1 VKTVPAELTI
11 GGAPAPSQA
20 EVLGLLAGQVP
31 GIEVLSSRHDRMLYA
46 TDASIYQVEPLGV
59 VLPRSPEA
67 GAEAASWLLA
77 RGIPVLPR
85 GGGTALAGQTVNRAV
100 IIDFSK
106 HCRVIEA
113 IDPHAR
119 RAIVQP
125 GVVLDQLNA
134 ALAPHGLMF
143 GPDVATSSHATLG
156 GMVGNNS
163 AGANSIL
170 FGRTVENLIA
180 LQVALADGTVTWL
193 REGGAIDDPIQAGIA
208 ARLWSIVEP
217 IAAEIDARI
226 PTILRHV
233 DGYNLDLFLKQVRA
247 STPGT
252 FDRVNLAHLVCGSE
266 GTLCTVLRAEL
277 ALVPRPAHRGLAIL
291 GFPSID
297 EALASLGT
305 LLATG
310 PAAVELVD
318 DVIISMAL
326 RNREQARYVQVM
338 PQPATGQLGA
348 VLYVQ
353 YFGDDA
359 GAIRARCD
367 AVAGL
372 VPGAA
377 HTTCT
382 DAASM
387 EQAWKLRKA
396 GEPLL
401 HAVPGARKPVTFV
414 EDTAVDPSRLPA
426 FVKEFRAIV
435 ERHGTTAA
443 YYAHASVGCLHIR
456 PLIALDDER
465 DLEAMRAIA
474 VEVAELVVRHH
485 GALSGEHGD
494 GRVRT
499 PLLRIVLGE
508 SLCNALAS
516 VKAVFDPDGL
526 MNPGNLVANDDP
538 SLMTRHLRVRPHE
551 DFVRVEPRA
560 TFFRFAAEEGLDHA
574 ASQCNGAGICRRT
587 APGGT
592 MCPSYRVLLDERHT
606 TRGRGNALRLAITG
620 QLEGGRASWS
630 DPSTQETLSLC
641 LSCKACASEC
651 PSNVD
656 LAKIKAE
663 YTAQG
668 FAERGRVPW
677 RVRVRGRVR
686 ALQRLGSRMAPLA
699 NAVGSIAPLRK
710 AVQSILGM
718 TTDRPLPAFGKDA
731 ARLLR
736 SVTQPVDAPTVLL
749 FGDCFTQFGESDV
762 AMDAAA
768 VLNAFGY
775 RVVLAD
781 AGCCARSLIST
792 GMLAEALTTVP
803 RTAGALR
810 ATIEAERAVAV
821 IMLEPSCMS
830 AVVDDWQDL
839 ALPAAA
845 AEDARLVASLVD
857 SVEGFLERR
866 WPDHPQRPV
875 SAPGIDESIAVHLH
889 CHQKALWG
897 GASTMALLR
906 RFYPRAEQLATGCC
920 GMAGAFGYD
929 AATADLSVRIAAQD
943 LLPAVA
949 ARPGHLVCAPGSSCR
964 HQVQDLA
971 GRSALHP
978 ISLVRRALR

>member
-1 VKTVPAELTI
+1 VTAVPASLTI
-11 GGAPAPSQA
+11 GGEPALPHA
-20 EVLGLLAGQVP
+20 ELLQQLAGQVP
-31 GIEVLSSRHDRMLYA
+31 DIEVLTSRHDRMLYA

-59 VLPRSPEA
+59 VLPRTPEA
-67 GAEAASWLLA
+67 GAEAACWLLE

-100 IIDFSK
+100 VIDFSK
-106 HCRVIEA
+106 HCRAIES
-113 IDPHAR
+113 IDVEAR

-134 ALAPHGLMF
+134 TLALRGLMF
-143 GPDVATSSHATLG
+143 GPDVATSSHATIG

-170 FGRTVENLIA
+170 YGRTVENLIA
-180 LQVALADGTVTWL
+180 LQVALPDGRVTWL
-193 REGGAIDDPIQAGIA
+193 REGGAVDDPVQAELA
-208 ARLWSIVEP
+208 AQLWSIIEP
-217 IAAEIDARI
+217 LAGEVDARI
-226 PTILRHV
+226 PKILRHV

-247 STPGT
+247 STSGT
-252 FDRVNLAHLVCGSE
+252 FDRVNLAHLVCGAE
-266 GTLCTVLRAEL
+266 GTLGTVLRAEL

-291 GFPSID
+291 GFASID
-297 EALASLGT
+297 DALASLGD

-310 PAAVELVD
+310 PSAVELVD

-326 RNREQARYVQVM
+326 RNREYAGYVHVM
-338 PQPATGQLGA
+338 PQPASGQLGA

-353 YFGDDA
+353 YFGDDPDA
-359 GAIRARCD
+359 VRARCD

-372 VPGAA
+372 VPTAA
-377 HTTCT
+377 HRTCV

-414 EDTAVDPSRLPA
+414 EDTAVDPARLPA

-465 DLEAMRAIA
+465 DLAVMRAIA
-474 VEVAELVVRHH
+474 VEIAELVARHH

-508 SLCNALAS
+508 ALCTALGR

-526 MNPGNLVANDDP
+526 MNPGNLVDHDDP
-538 SLMTRHLRVRPHE
+538 ARMTEHLRVRPHSA
-551 DFVRVEPRA
+551 FVAVEPRA
-560 TFFRFAAEEGLDHA
+560 TFFRFGPEEGLEHA

-587 APGGT
+587 TPGGT

-620 QLEGGRASWS
+620 QLDGGRASWS
-630 DPSTQETLSLC
+630 DSATQETLSLC

-686 ALQRLGSRMAPLA
+686 GLQRLGSRMAPLA
-699 NAVGSIAPLRK
+699 NAMASVVPLRRLL
-710 AVQSILGM
+710 QSVLGLA
-718 TTDRPLPAFGKDA
+718 TDRPLPAFGKNA
-731 ARLLR
+731 ALLMR
-736 SVTQPVDAPTVLL
+736 SVPQPVGAPTVLL
-749 FGDCFTQFGESDV
+749 FGDCFTQYGESDV
-762 AMDAAA
+762 AMDAVA

-775 RVVLAD
+775 RVAFAD

-792 GMLAEALTTVP
+792 GMLAEALVTVP
-803 RTAGALR
+803 RTAHALR
-810 ATIEAERAVAV
+810 ASIERERAVAV
-821 IMLEPSCMS
+821 LMLEPSCMS
-830 AVVDDWQDL
+830 AIVDDWQDL
-839 ALPAAA
+839 SLPPAASD
-845 AEDARLVASLVD
+845 DARAVAALVD

-866 WPDHPQRPV
+866 WNEHPQRPLP
-875 SAPGIDESIAVHLH
+875 APGIDEAVAVHLH

-897 GASTMALLR
+897 GATTMGLLR

-929 AATADLSVRIAAQD
+929 AATADLSVRIAKHD
-943 LLPAVA
+943 VLPALA
-949 ARPGHLVCAPGSSCR
+949 ARPDHIVCAPGTSCR
-964 HQVQDLA
+964 HQVQDLS

-978 ISLVRRALR
+978 ISLLRRALR

>member
-1 VKTVPAELTI
+1 MTAVPASLTI
-11 GGAPAPSQA
+11 HGAPAPEGEQLA
-20 EVLGLLAGQVP
+20 LLAGQVP
-31 GIEVLSSRHDRMLYA
+31 GIEVLASRHDRMLYA

-59 VLPRSPEA
+59 VLPRTTEA
-67 GAEAASWLLA
+67 GAEAACWLVE
-77 RGIPVLPR
+77 RGIPLLPR

-100 IIDFSK
+100 VIDFSK
-106 HCRVIEA
+106 HCRTIES
-113 IDPHAR
+113 IDIESR
-119 RAIVQP
+119 RAIVQA

-143 GPDVATSSHATLG
+143 GPDVATSSHATIG

-170 FGRTVENLIA
+170 YGRTVENLIA
-180 LQVALADGTVTWL
+180 LQVALPDGSVTWL
-193 REGGAIDDPIQAGIA
+193 REGGSVDDPIQAELA
-208 ARLWSIVEP
+208 ARLWSIIEP
-217 IAAEIDARI
+217 VAAEIEARI

-252 FDRVNLAHLVCGSE
+252 FDRVNLAHIVCGSE

-297 EALASLGT
+297 DALASLSA

-310 PAAVELVD
+310 PSAVELVD
-318 DVIISMAL
+318 EVILKMAL
-326 RNREQARYVQVM
+326 RNREYAGSVHVM
-338 PQPATGQLGA
+338 PQPRAGELGA

-353 YFGDDA
+353 YFGDDLDA
-359 GAIRARCD
+359 VRRRCD
-367 AVAGL
+367 AVASL
-372 VPGAA
+372 VPAAA
-377 HTTCT
+377 HRTCV

-401 HAVPGARKPVTFV
+401 HGVPGARKPVTFV

-426 FVKEFRAIV
+426 FVREFRAIV

-456 PLIALDDER
+456 PLIALDDEA
-465 DLEAMRAIA
+465 DLAVMRAIA
-474 VEVAELVVRHH
+474 VEVAELVARHH

-499 PLLRIVLGE
+499 PLLRIVLGDAMC
-508 SLCNALAS
+508 SALVSA
-516 VKAVFDPDGL
+516 KAVFDPDGL
-526 MNPGNLVANDDP
+526 MNPGNIVDHADP
-538 SLMTRHLRVRPHE
+538 ARITTHLRVRPH
-551 DFVRVEPRA
+551 DAFVGVPPRA
-560 TFFRFAAEEGLDHA
+560 TFFRFTAEEGLEHA

-587 APGGT
+587 TPGGT

-620 QLEGGRASWS
+620 QLGDGRASWS
-630 DPSTQETLSLC
+630 DPATQETLSLC

-668 FAERGRVPW
+668 FAERGTIPW
-677 RVRVRGRVR
+677 RIRLRGRVR
-686 ALQRLGSRMAPLA
+686 GLQRLGSRMAPIA
-699 NAVGSIAPLRK
+699 NAMAGIVPLRRLL
-710 AVQSILGM
+710 QSVLGL
-718 TTDRPLPAFGKDA
+718 TTDRPLPLFGKDA
-731 ARLLR
+731 ALR
-736 SVTQPVDAPTVLL
+736 MRGVPQPTDAPTVLL
-749 FGDCFTQFGESDV
+749 FGDCFTQYGESDV
-762 AMDAAA
+762 AMDAVA

-792 GMLAEALTTVP
+792 GMLAEALSTVP
-803 RTAGALR
+803 RTARALR
-810 ATIEAERAVAV
+810 ESIERERAVAV
-821 IMLEPSCMS
+821 LMLEPSCMS
-830 AVVDDWQDL
+830 AVIDDWQDL
-839 ALPAAA
+839 SLPPASTD
-845 AEDARLVASLVD
+845 DARAVASLVD

-866 WPDHPQRPV
+866 WSDHPQRPLP
-875 SAPGIDESIAVHLH
+875 APGIDESIAVHLH

-897 GASTMALLR
+897 GATTMGLLR
-906 RFYPRAEQLATGCC
+906 RFYPRTEQLGTGCC

-929 AATADLSVRIAAQD
+929 ADTAGLSVRIAEQD

-949 ARPGHLVCAPGSSCR
+949 ARPASLVCAPGTSCR
-964 HQVQDLA
+964 HQVLDLA
-971 GRSALHP
+971 GRSASHP

>member
-1 VKTVPAELTI
+1 VTAVPASLTI
-11 GGAPAPSQA
+11 GGEPTIVRA
-20 EVLGLLAGQVP
+20 EPLHLLAGQVAN
-31 GIEVLSSRHDRMLYA
+31 IEVLSSHHERMLYA
-46 TDASIYQVEPLGV
+46 TDASLYQVEPLGV
-59 VLPRSPEA
+59 VLPHTPEA
-67 GAEAASWLLA
+67 GAKAACWLLG

-100 IIDFSK
+100 VIDFSK
-106 HCRVIEA
+106 HCRSIES
-113 IDPHAR
+113 IDAHGR

-134 ALAPHGLMF
+134 ALAPLGLMF
-143 GPDVATSSHATLG
+143 GPDVATSSHATIG

-170 FGRTVENLIA
+170 YGRTVENLIA
-180 LQVALADGTVTWL
+180 LEVALPDGRVMWL
-193 REGGAIDDPIQAGIA
+193 REGGAVDDPIQAELA
-208 ARLWSIVEP
+208 AQLWSIIDP
-217 IAAEIDARI
+217 LQAEIDARI

-252 FDRVNLAHLVCGSE
+252 FDRVNLAHLVCGAE

-291 GFPSID
+291 GFASID
-297 EALASLGT
+297 DALASVGT

-310 PAAVELVD
+310 PSAVELVD

-326 RNREQARYVQVM
+326 RNREYAGYVQVM
-338 PQPATGQLGA
+338 PQPAWGQLGA

-353 YFGDDA
+353 YLGDDPDT
-359 GAIRARCD
+359 IRARCD

-372 VPGAA
+372 VPNAA
-377 HTTCT
+377 HRTCV

-456 PLIALDDER
+456 PLIALDDDH
-465 DLEAMRAIA
+465 DLSVMRAIA
-474 VEVAELVVRHH
+474 VEIAELVARHH

-508 SLCNALAS
+508 PICSGLRG
-516 VKAVFDPDGL
+516 VKAVFDPGGL
-526 MNPGNLVANDDP
+526 MNPGNLVDTDDP
-538 SLMTRHLRVRPHE
+538 ARITEHLRVRPLGA
-551 DFVRVEPRA
+551 FVRVEPRA
-560 TFFRFAAEEGLDHA
+560 TFFRFRAEEGLEHA

-587 APGGT
+587 TPGGT

-620 QLEGGRASWS
+620 QLDGGRASWS
-630 DPSTQETLSLC
+630 DPATQQTLSLC

-677 RVRVRGRVR
+677 RVRMRGRVR
-686 ALQRLGSRMAPLA
+686 GLQRLGSRMAPLA
-699 NAVGSIAPLRK
+699 NAAVSVVWLRK
-710 AVQSILGM
+710 LLQSVLGLA
-718 TTDRPLPAFGKDA
+718 TDRPLPSFGKDA
-731 ARLLR
+731 ALR
-736 SVTQPVDAPTVLL
+736 MRGVQQPADAPTVLL
-749 FGDCFTQFGESDV
+749 FGDCFTQYGESDV
-762 AMDAAA
+762 AMDAVA

-775 RVVLAD
+775 RVAFAD

-792 GMLAEALTTVP
+792 GMLAEALATVP
-803 RTAGALR
+803 RTARALR
-810 ATIEAERAVAV
+810 DSIERERAVAV
-821 IMLEPSCMS
+821 LMLEPSCMS
-830 AVVDDWQDL
+830 AIIDDWQDL
-839 ALPAAA
+839 SLAPGAV
-845 AEDARLVASLVD
+845 EDARAVAALVD

-866 WPDHPQRPV
+866 WNEHPKRPGP
-875 SAPGIDESIAVHLH
+875 APGIDEAIAVHLH

-897 GASTMALLR
+897 GATTMGLLR

-929 AATADLSVRIAAQD
+929 ASTADLSVRIARHD
-943 LLPAVA
+943 VLPALA
-949 ARPGHLVCAPGSSCR
+949 ERPNHLVCAPGTSCR

-971 GRSALHP
+971 GRDALHP
-978 ISLVRRALR
+978 ISLLRRALG

>member
-1 VKTVPAELTI
+1 VNRVPASLTI
-11 GGAPAPSQA
+11 QGAPAPDVELLA
-20 EVLGLLAGQVP
+20 LLAGQVS
-31 GIEVLSSRHDRMLYA
+31 GIEVLTSRHDCLLYA

-59 VLPRSPEA
+59 VLPRTPEA
-67 GAEAASWLLA
+67 GAEAARWLVE
-77 RGIPVLPR
+77 RGVPVLPR

-100 IIDFSK
+100 VIDFSK
-106 HCRVIEA
+106 HCRGIES
-113 IDPHAR
+113 IDASAR

-125 GVVLDQLNA
+125 GVVLDQLNT

-143 GPDVATSSHATLG
+143 GPDVATSSHATIG

-170 FGRTVENLIA
+170 YGRTVENLVA
-180 LQVALADGTVTWL
+180 LQVALPDGRVTWL
-193 REGGAIDDPIQAGIA
+193 REGGAVDDPIQADLA
-208 ARLWSIVEP
+208 ARLWTIIEP
-217 IAAEIDARI
+217 IASIVDART

-247 STPGT
+247 STHGT
-252 FDRVNLAHLVCGSE
+252 FDRVNLAHIVCGAE

-277 ALVPRPAHRGLAIL
+277 SLVPRPAHRGLAIL
-291 GFPSID
+291 SFASID
-297 EALASLGT
+297 DALASLGT

-310 PAAVELVD
+310 PSAVELVD
-318 DVIISMAL
+318 DVIITMAL
-326 RNREQARYVQVM
+326 RNREYADYVQVM
-338 PQPATGQLGA
+338 PQPASGELGA

-353 YFGDDA
+353 YFGDDPSSV
-359 GAIRARCD
+359 RARCD

-372 VPGAA
+372 VPNAA
-377 HTTCT
+377 HRTCV

-387 EQAWKLRKA
+387 EQAWRLRKA

-401 HAVPGARKPVTFV
+401 HGVPGARKPVTFV
-414 EDTAVDPSRLPA
+414 EDTAVDPSRLPE

-435 ERHGTTAA
+435 EGHGTTAS

-456 PLIALDDER
+456 PLLALHDEH
-465 DLEAMRAIA
+465 DLAVMRALA
-474 VEVAELVVRHH
+474 VEVAELVARHH

-499 PLLRIVLGE
+499 PLLRIVLGDE
-508 SLCNALAS
+508 LCAAMGS

-538 SLMTRHLRVRPHE
+538 ARMTEHLRVRPHGA
-551 DFVRVEPRA
+551 FVAVEPRP
-560 TFFRFAAEEGLDHA
+560 TFFRFAAEEGLEHA
-574 ASQCNGAGICRRT
+574 ASQCNGAGICRRI

-620 QLEGGRASWS
+620 QLRDGRAAWS
-630 DPSTQETLSLC
+630 DPATQETLSLC

-668 FAERGRVPW
+668 FAEQGGIPW
-677 RVRVRGRVR
+677 RVRLRGRVR
-686 ALQRLGSRMAPLA
+686 GVQRLGSRLAPLA
-699 NAVGSIAPLRK
+699 NALAAITPIRQLM
-710 AVQSILGM
+710 QSALGLS
-718 TTDRPLPAFGKDA
+718 TDRPLPRFGKDA
-731 ARLLR
+731 AVRVRDLQ
-736 SVTQPVDAPTVLL
+736 QPTGAPTVLL
-749 FGDCFTQFGESDV
+749 FGDCFTQYGESDV
-762 AMDAAA
+762 AMDAVV

-775 RVVLAD
+775 RVAFAD

-803 RTAGALR
+803 RTARALCQ
-810 ATIEAERAVAV
+810 AIERERAVAV
-821 IMLEPSCMS
+821 LMLEPSCMS

-839 ALPAAA
+839 SLPTSASA
-845 AEDARLVASLVD
+845 DARTVAGLVD

-866 WPDHPQRPV
+866 WNEHPQRPTPARGV
-875 SAPGIDESIAVHLH
+875 DEAIAVHLH

-897 GASTMALLR
+897 GGSTMALLR

-929 AATADLSVRIAAQD
+929 AATAELSVRIGQQD
-943 LLPAVA
+943 LIPAVA
-949 ARPGHLVCAPGSSCR
+949 ARPAHMFCAPGTSCR
-964 HQVQDLA
+964 HQVHDLA
-971 GRSALHP
+971 ARSAFHP

>member
-1 VKTVPAELTI
+1 MTAVPASLTI
-11 GGAPAPSQA
+11 HGEPASQH
-20 EVLGLLAGQVP
+20 ELQLQLLGGQVP
-31 GIEVLSSRHDRMLYA
+31 GIEVLTSRHDRMLYA

-59 VLPRSPEA
+59 VLPQTPEA
-67 GAEAASWLLA
+67 GAEAACWLLE

-100 IIDFSK
+100 VIDFSK
-106 HCRVIEA
+106 HCRTIESV
-113 IDPHAR
+113 DVQAR

-125 GVVLDQLNA
+125 GVVLDQLNV
-134 ALAPHGLMF
+134 ALAAHGLMF
-143 GPDVATSSHATLG
+143 GPDVATSSHATIG

-163 AGANSIL
+163 AGANSIVY
-170 FGRTVENLIA
+170 GRTVENLIA
-180 LQVALADGTVTWL
+180 LQVALPDGRVTWL
-193 REGGAIDDPIQAGIA
+193 REGGAVDDPIQAELA
-208 ARLWSIVEP
+208 ARLWSIIEP
-217 IAAEIDARI
+217 VAAEIDARI

-247 STPGT
+247 STAGT
-252 FDRVNLAHLVCGSE
+252 FDRVNLAHIVCGAE
-266 GTLCTVLRAEL
+266 GTLCTVLRAQL
-277 ALVPRPAHRGLAIL
+277 ALVARPAHRGLAIL

-297 EALASLGT
+297 EALASLGA

-310 PAAVELVD
+310 PSAVELVD

-326 RNREQARYVQVM
+326 RNREYAGYVHVM
-338 PQPATGQLGA
+338 PQPASGTLGA

-353 YFGDDA
+353 YFGNDA
-359 GAIRARCD
+359 AEVRSRCD
-367 AVAGL
+367 AVAGI
-372 VPGAA
+372 VPSAA
-377 HTTCT
+377 HRTCI

-456 PLIALDDER
+456 PLIALDDEQ
-465 DLEAMRAIA
+465 DLVTMRAIA
-474 VEVAELVVRHH
+474 VEIAELVARHH

-508 SLCNALAS
+508 AVCEALVR
-516 VKAVFDPDGL
+516 VKAVFDPKGL
-526 MNPGNLVANDDP
+526 MNPGNLVDHADP
-538 SLMTRHLRVRPHE
+538 ARITAHLRVRPG
-551 DFVRVEPRA
+551 DAFVKVEPRP
-560 TFFRFAAEEGLDHA
+560 TFFRFAAEEGLEHA

-620 QLEGGRASWS
+620 QIGDGRASWS
-630 DPSTQETLSLC
+630 DPATHETLSLC

-677 RVRVRGRVR
+677 RVRLRGRVR
-686 ALQRLGSRMAPLA
+686 GVQRLGSRMAPLA
-699 NAVGSIAPLRK
+699 NAVAGVVPLRK
-710 AVQSILGM
+710 LLQSILGLS
-718 TTDRPLPAFGKDA
+718 TDRPLPAFGKDA
-731 ARLLR
+731 ALRLR
-736 SVTQPVDAPTVLL
+736 GVPQPAGAPTVLL
-749 FGDCFTQFGESDV
+749 FGDCFTQYGESDV
-762 AMDAAA
+762 AMDAVA

-775 RVVLAD
+775 RVSFAD

-803 RTAGALR
+803 RTARALR
-810 ATIEAERAVAV
+810 ESIERERAVAV
-821 IMLEPSCMS
+821 LMLEPSCMS

-839 ALPAAA
+839 SLPPAATD
-845 AEDARLVASLVD
+845 DARAVAALVD
-857 SVEGFLERR
+857 SIEGFLERR
-866 WPDHPQRPV
+866 WSEHPKRPAP
-875 SAPGIDESIAVHLH
+875 APGIDEAIAVHLH

-897 GASTMALLR
+897 GASTMGLLR
-906 RFYPRAEQLATGCC
+906 RFYPGAEQLATGCC

-929 AATADLSVRIAAQD
+929 AATAGLSVRIAEHD

-949 ARPGHLVCAPGSSCR
+949 ARPGHLVCAPGTSCR

-971 GRSALHP
+971 GRDAMHP